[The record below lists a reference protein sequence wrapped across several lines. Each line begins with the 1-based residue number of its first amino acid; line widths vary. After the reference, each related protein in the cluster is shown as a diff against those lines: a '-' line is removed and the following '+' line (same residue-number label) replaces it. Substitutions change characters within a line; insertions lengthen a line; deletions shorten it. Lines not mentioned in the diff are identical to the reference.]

1 MQLPSRLQ
9 LPTVCQIVTVTGDGI
24 SVYLKR
30 YDRLKAYPTLKVRTE
45 EMTQTEDSTALEIVS
60 TKRSTSAV
68 VPLMLAGLFMVTGI
82 CVLIIIGREKARIV
96 GQTITELDIQP
107 LLNTE
112 SPITDSDMEGK
123 VVVLHFWGFWC
134 PECVKELPDFVK
146 TQRDYSKDA
155 EVLFASISC
164 NNQSDDTQ
172 DSLKFYTNKFLQD
185 EQGSDLPVYCDPVE
199 FTRVRISQLMTA
211 GGFSYPTTLV
221 IDGTGKV
228 VDVWRSSVPPT
239 ALKKAIEKAKLA
251 NKVKS

>member
-1 MQLPSRLQ
+1 
-9 LPTVCQIVTVTGDGI
+9 
-24 SVYLKR
+24 
-30 YDRLKAYPTLKVRTE
+30 
-45 EMTQTEDSTALEIVS
+45 MTQTEDFVEPKKES
-60 TKRSTSAV
+60 TKRSIPAI
-68 VPLMLAGLFMVTGI
+68 VPLLLAGLFMVTGI

-112 SPITDSDMEGK
+112 SPITDADMEGK

-164 NNQSDDTQ
+164 NNQSEDTQ
-172 DSLKFYTNKFLQD
+172 DTLKFYTNKFMQD
-185 EQGSDLPVYCDPVE
+185 AEGGDLPSYSDPVE
-199 FTRVRISQLMTA
+199 FSRVRISQLMTA

-228 VDVWRSSVPPT
+228 VDIWRSAVPPN
-239 ALKKAIEKAKLA
+239 ALKKAIKKAKLA
-251 NKVKS
+251 NKVQS